1 MPSSP
6 RMNAIELKQ
15 KIMTR
20 LGKYGLETENKYTL
34 IDLIKICNQ
43 HLKFE
48 SHFTGRDH

>member
-1 MPSSP
+1 MPSSL

-34 IDLIKICNQ
+34 IEDQNL
-43 HLKFE
+43 
-48 SHFTGRDH
+48 